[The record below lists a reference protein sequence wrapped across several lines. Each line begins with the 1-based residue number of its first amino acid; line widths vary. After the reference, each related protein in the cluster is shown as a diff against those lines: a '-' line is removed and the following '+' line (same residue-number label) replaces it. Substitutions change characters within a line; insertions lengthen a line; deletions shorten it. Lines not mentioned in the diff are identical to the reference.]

1 MNVLRASI
9 VLVVVGLAFGAGL
22 ACSSGGDDD
31 DDTADDDSGSSSQSD
46 PTGTPAKA
54 TSTKATAKATA
65 TPDDTGKA
73 PVFKAG
79 LWTGGEATATI
90 SGTVAF
96 TVTGTLKNDSD
107 SKGQTTHL
115 IYVNGIHTIA
125 ISISREYQPFAIQT
139 NTDRDRGESKFGVPC
154 EVTYASA
161 TDSRI
166 EGTFKCAQIEA
177 WQVGGQ
183 TSTDSSMEG
192 TFVATR

>member
-1 MNVLRASI
+1 MKVLRASVV
-9 VLVVVGLAFGAGL
+9 VLVLGLAVGVGL
-22 ACSSGGDDD
+22 ACSSSSDDD
-31 DDTADDDSGSSSQSD
+31 DDTDSSSQSD
-46 PTGTPAKA
+46 STTTPEETTSAKSTPAK
-54 TSTKATAKATA
+54 TTPKATD
-65 TPDDTGKA
+65 TPDNTGKA

-79 LWTGGEATATI
+79 TWTGGEATATI

-96 TVTGTLKNDSD
+96 TVNGTLKNNSD
-107 SKGQTTHL
+107 SKGETTHL

-125 ISISREYQPFAIQT
+125 ISISRQYEPFAIQT
-139 NTDRDRGESKFGVPC
+139 NTDNERGESKFGVPC

-166 EGTFKCAQIEA
+166 EGSFKCSQIEA
-177 WQVGGQ
+177 WSVGGQ